1 MVAKNAV
8 IAKPCS
14 RLPPITYFCP
24 VPYVFVM
31 SPDNSNIIFQ
41 LASDFVK
48 NTGRHIFL
56 TGKAGTGKTTF
67 LKHIQGNTRKNTVIV
82 APTGVAAINAGGVTM
97 HSFFQL
103 PLGPFI
109 PVSNAGF
116 QEGGTDKHALF
127 RNMRIN
133 KTKRKIFQELELLII
148 DEVSMVRADMLDAM
162 DAILRHFRRQQL
174 LPFGGVQVLF
184 IGDMYQLPPVTVEH
198 EWQLLSNYYA
208 SPFFFDA
215 QVIQQA
221 QPLYIELK
229 KIYRQSEQL
238 FIDVLNR
245 VRNNNVTEQD
255 LQLLNSKYQHGFTP
269 AEGEKYITLCT
280 HNYRADQI
288 NNTELQKL
296 STKLFTYKGEIEG
309 EFNDKALPADLVLQL
324 KVGAQIMFIKNDKGE
339 ERRFYNGKLATV
351 INVGPEKITVAL
363 AGSEEQVVLEK
374 ETWRNI
380 RYKLNE
386 KQTEI
391 EEEELGTFTQYP
403 IRLAWAITIHKS
415 QGLTFEKAIIDAGQS
430 FAAGQVYVAL
440 SRCTSLDGIVL
451 YSRILP
457 QSINT
462 DYRVIEFAE
471 REQKDDQLQALLA
484 SERKTFEAI
493 RLKKLFDWHKILL
506 ALEEWKEDLPH
517 KKIDKQADAILLAM
531 DILQKA
537 VNHQNTALK
546 FQRQVDGLLAAI
558 DAPDGLPKLAERMH
572 KAIEHFTKA
581 LHDDIAGPLDLHIKE
596 ASKQTKVKQYIQDMT
611 LLQNLVWNKLEDIYH
626 ASYGGQHFNTG
637 LPEYTRRAVVA
648 YKAPPKAPVGAT
660 RLETLKQ
667 FKEGNTIEHIA
678 VHRNLAK
685 STIESHLAES
695 IGKGEILMTE
705 VLDADRIAAILP
717 VVKKHGFVALAPIKT
732 ELGDGYSFGEIRMV
746 AEHVKLS
753 GVII

>member
-1 MVAKNAV
+1 
-8 IAKPCS
+8 
-14 RLPPITYFCP
+14 
-24 VPYVFVM
+24 M
-31 SPDNSNIIFQ
+31 SPDNSNTVFQ

-67 LKHIQGNTRKNTVIV
+67 LKHIKNNIRKNTVIV

-109 PVSNAGF
+109 PVSHTGF
-116 QEGGTDKHALF
+116 QDSNGGTDKHTLF

-162 DAILRHFRRQQL
+162 DAILRHFRRQQF

-215 QVIQQA
+215 HVMQQA
-221 QPLYIELK
+221 PPLYIELK
-229 KIYRQSEQL
+229 KIYRQSDQV

-245 VRNNNVTEQD
+245 VRNNNVTPED
-255 LQLLNSKYQHGFTP
+255 LALLNSKYQHGFTP
-269 AEGEKYITLCT
+269 AKDEKYITLCT
-280 HNYRADQI
+280 HNYKAEQI
-288 NNTELQKL
+288 NNAELQKL
-296 STKLFTYKGEIEG
+296 PSKLFTYKGVIEG
-309 EFNDKALPADLVLQL
+309 EFSDKALPAELLLQV

-351 INVGPEKITVAL
+351 TNVEEEKITVAL
-363 AGSEEQVVLEK
+363 AGSEELVVLEK

-380 RYKLNE
+380 RYKLND

-415 QGLTFEKAIIDAGQS
+415 QGLTFEKAIVDAGQS

-440 SRCTSLDGIVL
+440 SRCTSLEGIVL

-462 DYRVIEFAE
+462 DYRVMEFAQK
-471 REQKDDQLQALLA
+471 EQEDDQLQALLA
-484 SERKTFEAI
+484 SERKVFEAD

-506 ALEEWKEDLPH
+506 ALEEWKDHLPS
-517 KKIDKQADAILLAM
+517 KKIDKLADTILMAM
-531 DILQKA
+531 DMTQTAYK
-537 VNHQNTALK
+537 HQEVAGK
-546 FQRQVDGLLAAI
+546 FQRQVDSLLTTI
-558 DAPDGLPKLAERMH
+558 NEPEGMEKLAERMH
-572 KAIEHFTKA
+572 KAIAHFTKV
-581 LHDDIAGPLDLHIKE
+581 LHDDIAEPLDLHIKE
-596 ASKQTKVKQYIQDMT
+596 VSKQTKVKQYILEMT
-611 LLQNLVWNKLEDIYH
+611 LLQDLVWNKLGDIYH
-626 ASYGGQHFNTG
+626 ASYVGQQFNTG

-648 YKAPPKAPVGAT
+648 YKPPPKAPVGAT

-678 VHRNLAK
+678 VHRNLAA
-685 STIESHLAES
+685 STIEGHLAES
-695 IGKGEILMTE
+695 IGKGELLLTE
-705 VLDADRIAAILP
+705 VMDASRIAAILP
-717 VVKKHGFVALAPIKT
+717 VVKKHGFMALAPIKT
-732 ELGDGYSFGEIRMV
+732 ELGNDFSFGEIRMV
-746 AEHVKLS
+746 AEHVKAS
-753 GVII
+753 GTVVS